1 MKIKKIILFLA
12 FVISL
17 SSCSKNNNNSNMTED
32 KNIPSIKKVDTNK
45 DEDSKD
51 DNNEITEQIKE
62 NNSQTHSLSD
72 LTKHEKIYYDYFDT
86 ITSFTA
92 YTKTE
97 EEFNKYLE
105 LLEKAMLRYHEF
117 YNGYNSFEGVNNIK
131 TINENAGKKPVEVD
145 PEIIELI
152 NFAKEIYK
160 DTDGK
165 INIAYGSVLELWHNA
180 RETFLETGN
189 RDVIPSKEELEEK
202 AKHKDIDKVIVDE
215 KNNTV
220 FIEDPNIKLELGAVN
235 KGFAIKKLGKMLV
248 DAGVKNAILSV
259 GGDDLLIGDNPSRE
273 NGMWNIAIKN
283 PDTNSDETF
292 RSIVGLK
299 NTTVV
304 TSGDYQR
311 FFEVDGV
318 RYHHIIDTDTNMPAK
333 YFKSV
338 SVVCDD
344 IALADGLSTYLFT
357 IDLEK
362 GKEICERF
370 GIEAYWID
378 LDDNEYKTDGWEGLE
393 I

>member
-1 MKIKKIILFLA
+1 MKINKIILFLA

-32 KNIPSIKKVDTNK
+32 KNIPSIKKVETSESSDTK
-45 DEDSKD
+45 EKT
-51 DNNEITEQIKE
+51 DNESFKE
-62 NNSQTHSLSD
+62 TNPSTD

-86 ITSFTA
+86 ITSFQA

-105 LLEKAMLRYHEF
+105 LLEKAMLRYHEL
-117 YNGYNSFEGVNNIK
+117 YNGYNSFDGINNIK
-131 TINENAGKKPVEVD
+131 TINENAGKKPVEVG

-160 DTDGK
+160 DSEGK
-165 INIAYGSVLELWHNA
+165 INIAYGGVLELWHNA

-189 RDVIPSKEELEEK
+189 RDVVPSKEELEEK
-202 AKHKDIDKVIVDE
+202 AKYKDIDKIIVDK

-362 GKEICERF
+362 GKEICERY

-378 LDDNEYKTDGWEGLE
+378 LDDNEYKTDGWEELE

>member
-32 KNIPSIKKVDTNK
+32 KNIPSIKKVETSESSDTK
-45 DEDSKD
+45 EKT
-51 DNNEITEQIKE
+51 DNESFKE
-62 NNSQTHSLSD
+62 TNPSTD

-86 ITSFTA
+86 ITSFQT

-105 LLEKAMLRYHEF
+105 LLEKAMLRYHEL
-117 YNGYNSFEGVNNIK
+117 YNCYNSFDGINNIK
-131 TINENAGKKPVEVD
+131 TINENAGKKPVEVG

-180 RETFLETGN
+180 RETFIETGN
-189 RDVIPSKEELEEK
+189 RDVIPSKEELEKK
-202 AKHKDIDKVIVDE
+202 AKYKDIDKIIVDE

-357 IDLEK
+357 VDLDK
-362 GKEICERF
+362 GKEICKKF

-378 LDDNEYKTDGWEGLE
+378 LDDNEYKTDGWEELE

>member
-1 MKIKKIILFLA
+1 MKIKKIILYLA

-32 KNIPSIKKVDTNK
+32 KNIPSIKKVETSESSDTK
-45 DEDSKD
+45 EKT
-51 DNNEITEQIKE
+51 DNESLKEINLSTE
-62 NNSQTHSLSD
+62 
-72 LTKHEKIYYDYFDT
+72 LTKHDKVYYDYFDT
-86 ITSFTA
+86 VTTFTA

-97 EEFNKYLE
+97 EEFNKYLK
-105 LLEKAMLRYHEF
+105 LLEKAMQRYHEL

-160 DTDGK
+160 DSEGK

-180 RETFLETGN
+180 RESYLKTEN
-189 RDVIPSKEELEEK
+189 KDVIPTKEELEEK

-215 KNNTV
+215 DNNTV
-220 FIEDPNIKLELGAVN
+220 FLDDPEMKLELGAVN
-235 KGFAIKKLGKMLV
+235 KGFAIKKLGKILV
-248 DAGVKNAILSV
+248 DAGVKNAVLSV

-273 NGMWNIAIKN
+273 NGKWNIAIQN
-283 PDTNSDETF
+283 PDLNSEENY
-292 RSIVGLK
+292 RSIVGLT

-318 RYHHIIDTDTNMPAK
+318 RYHHIIDTDTNIPAR

-338 SVVCDD
+338 SVICDD

-357 IDLEK
+357 IDLDK
-362 GKEICERF
+362 GKEACKKF

-378 LDDNEYKTDGWEGLE
+378 LEDKEYKTDGWKELE
-393 I
+393 E